1 MNAGHEIAAIYE
13 ICKNLPPKEERLIV
27 RSLKGQVRAALW
39 HHHLNQ
45 YLDHPD
51 FNDAQRAVI
60 LEGLDLLST
69 PPWSAVEPEGGDWSL
84 KQAQLREHRLHAE
97 AVFSQ
102 RRIIELFFTFR
113 SLESFDLDR
122 WPD

>member
-1 MNAGHEIAAIYE
+1 MNAGHEIVAIYE

-51 FNDAQRAVI
+51 FNDDQRAVI
-60 LEGLDLLST
+60 REGLDLLST
-69 PPWSAVEPEGGDWSL
+69 TPWSAVEPDSGDWSL
-84 KQAQLREHRLHAE
+84 KQARLREHRLHAE
-97 AVFSQ
+97 AVFS
-102 RRIIELFFTFR
+102 RRLIIELFFTFR